1 MPPAVSHPTTMTA
14 GAQGELVKQFCT
26 GCHNDRSKAGE
37 LTLAGWNVT
46 RAAAERELT
55 EKMIHKLRAGMMPP
69 SGARRPAPEQVTQLV
84 TALESR
90 MDAMA
95 LADPNPGWRPFQRLN
110 RAEYARE
117 VRHLLDLDVDVTA
130 FLPADTIS
138 DGFHNVADVQTFSP
152 TLMEGY
158 LRAASR
164 IAMLAIGDPDSAAT
178 QATFKLPKTASQMDR
193 VEGAP
198 PGTRGGISVDH
209 AFAADGDYVFSM
221 DFFAEPLGYLFGNTR
236 PGEEIEVSLD
246 GERLALLAIDP
257 KLSEEKTGLT
267 IKTAPIHVKAGTH
280 RVTAAFI
287 QRYEGLINDLI
298 APIDH
303 TMADTEIGIAFG
315 ITTLPHLR
323 SLSIVGPHRVTG
335 VSDTLSRR
343 KVFSCRPLSQAEETP
358 CAADIVR
365 RLSTQAFRRP
375 VSDKD
380 HARLMTFYARGR
392 KDKNFEFGVT
402 KALEAILASPQF
414 LLRVEE
420 TPTRLA
426 TSSYRLGDYE
436 LASRLSFFLMGS
448 GPDAELLKLAGQGRL
463 ALPGALSKQAKR
475 LLTLPRGDALA
486 TRFASHW
493 LRLQDLERVIP
504 DPILYPYSDQTLSL
518 ALKKETEL
526 FFDSMVRDDRSVLDL
541 LTADYTFANE
551 RVARHY
557 GIPNVTGTEFRRVAL
572 PADRRGIL
580 GHGSVLTLT
589 SIADRTSPVM
599 RGKWVMEVL
608 LGSPPPP
615 PPPNVPALEETK
627 GTADT
632 GRALSVR
639 ERMEQHRNN
648 PQCTSCHR
656 VIDPLG
662 LALENF
668 DATGK
673 WRIRDGGMPVDTSGE
688 LFDGMSISG
697 APGLRD
703 ALLRHKDVVLLSF
716 TRSLM
721 TYALGRRVEA
731 ADVPAVRRII
741 RNAEAQNYR
750 ISAFVNG
757 IVESDAFRRAKLPAS
772 QQRTNNEY
780 RITNEKSSVSPD
792 DVEGAGR
799 HGGAADA
806 RRDDARRRLGA
817 DRAAADAADRHGNG
831 ARRGR
836 EHGLRH
842 QEEHVVAGSDGLRL

>member
-1 MPPAVSHPTTMTA
+1 MSAASQA
-14 GAQGELVKQFCT
+14 ELVKQYCA

-37 LTLAGWNVT
+37 LTLVGWGVA
-46 RAAAERELT
+46 RATAERELT

-69 SGARRPAPEQVTQLV
+69 SGARRPAPDQITKLV
-84 TALESR
+84 AALESR
-90 MDAMA
+90 MDALA
-95 LADPNPGWRPFQRLN
+95 AADPNPGWRPFQRLN

-117 VRHLLDLDVDVTA
+117 IRTILDLDVDVTA

-138 DGFHNVADVQTFSP
+138 DGFDNVADVQTFSP

-164 IAMLAIGDPDSAAT
+164 IAMLAIGDPDGSAS
-178 QATFKLPKTASQMDR
+178 QATFKLPKTASQMAR

-198 PGTRGGISVDH
+198 PGTRGGISVEH
-209 AFAADGDYVFSM
+209 TFVADGDYVFSM
-221 DFFAEPLGYLFGNTR
+221 DFFAEPLGFLFGASR

-246 GERLALLAIDP
+246 GARLAIFQIDP
-257 KLSEEKTGLT
+257 RMSEEKTGLT
-267 IKTAPIHVKAGTH
+267 IKTAPIHVKGGTH

-287 QRYEGLINDLI
+287 QRFEGLINDLI

-303 TMADTEIGIAFG
+303 TMADTEIGTAPG

-343 KVFSCRPLSQAEETP
+343 RVFSCRALSQADETP
-358 CAADIVR
+358 CASDIVR
-365 RLSTQAFRRP
+365 RLATEAFRRP
-375 VSDKD
+375 VVEKD

-392 KDKNFEFGVT
+392 KEKNFEAGIT

-414 LLRVEE
+414 LFRIEE
-420 TPTRLA
+420 TPRLRPA
-426 TSSYRLGDYE
+426 STGGQAGEAGSRGESYRLGDYE
-436 LASRLSFFLMGS
+436 LASRLSFFLWGR
-448 GPDAELLKLAGQGRL
+448 GPDAELLKAAGQGRL
-463 ALPGALSKQAKR
+463 ALPGALSKQSRRMLVA
-475 LLTLPRGDALA
+475 PQGDALA
-486 TRFASHW
+486 TRFASQW
-493 LRLQDLERVIP
+493 LRLQDLEKVVP

-526 FFDSMVRDDRSVLDL
+526 FFDSLVRDDRSLLDL
-541 LTADYTFANE
+541 LTADYTYANE

-557 GIPNVTGTEFRRVAL
+557 GIPNVTGPEFRRVML

-580 GHGSVLTLT
+580 GQGSVLTLT
-589 SIADRTSPVM
+589 SIAERTSPVQ

-627 GTADT
+627 GTADS
-632 GRALSVR
+632 GRPLTVR
-639 ERMEQHRNN
+639 ERMEQHRGN

-668 DATGK
+668 DATGR
-673 WRIRDGGMPVDTSGE
+673 WRVRDGGMTVDTKGQ
-688 LFDGMSISG
+688 LFDGTAIEG
-697 APGLRD
+697 PDGLRA
-703 ALLRHKDVVLLSF
+703 ALLRHKDVVLLAF

-731 ADVPAVRRII
+731 FDMPTVRRII
-741 RNAEAQNYR
+741 RDAEARNYR

-757 IVESDAFRRAKLPAS
+757 IVESDAFRMAKLPAA
-772 QQRTNNEY
+772 QATE
-780 RITNEKSSVSPD
+780 ITE
-792 DVEGAGR
+792 
-799 HGGAADA
+799 
-806 RRDDARRRLGA
+806 GA
-817 DRAAADAADRHGNG
+817 DRKSR
-831 ARRGR
+831 
-836 EHGLRH
+836 
-842 QEEHVVAGSDGLRL
+842 

>member
-1 MPPAVSHPTTMTA
+1 MRRAGIVFVVCLFTAPIAAQQSPKPQSPMAPVASHPMAMTPA
-14 GAQGELVKQFCT
+14 AQAELVKQYCT
-26 GCHNDRSKAGE
+26 GCHNDRAKAGE
-37 LTLAGWNVT
+37 LTLAGWNVA
-46 RAAAERELT
+46 RASAERELT

-69 SGARRPAPEQVTQLV
+69 AGVRRPESRQIAQLV
-84 TALESR
+84 AALESR
-90 MDAMA
+90 MDAA
-95 LADPNPGWRPFQRLN
+95 AAADPDPGWRPFQRLN
-110 RAEYARE
+110 RGEYSRE
-117 VRHLLDLDVDVTA
+117 IKHLLDLDVDVTA
-130 FLPADTIS
+130 FLPPDTIS
-138 DGFHNVADVQTFSP
+138 DGFDNVADVQTFSP

-164 IAMLAIGDPDSAAT
+164 IAMLAIGDPDSSPT
-178 QATFKLPKTASQMDR
+178 QATFKLPKTASQMER
-193 VEGAP
+193 VDGAP
-198 PGTRGGISVDH
+198 LGTRGGISVEH
-209 AFAADGDYVFSM
+209 TFAADGDYVFSM

-246 GERLALLAIDP
+246 GARLALLSIDP
-257 KLSEEKTGLT
+257 RLSEEKTGLT
-267 IKTAPIHVKAGTH
+267 IKTAPLHIRAGTH

-303 TMADTEIGIAFG
+303 TMADTEIGIAHG

-335 VSDTLSRR
+335 VSETPSRR
-343 KVFSCRPLSQAEETP
+343 RVFSCRPLSQVDETS
-358 CAADIVR
+358 CAGDIVR
-365 RLSTQAFRRP
+365 RVATQAFRRP

-392 KDKNFEFGVT
+392 QQKNFEFGVT

-414 LLRVEE
+414 LFRVEE
-420 TPTRLA
+420 TPLKLTA
-426 TSSYRLGDYE
+426 NTYRLGEYE
-436 LASRLSFFLMGS
+436 LASRLSFFILGS
-448 GPDAELLKLAGQGRL
+448 GPDTELLTLASQNRL
-463 ALPGALSKQAKR
+463 GLPGALSKQAKR
-475 LLTLPRGDALA
+475 LLRSPRADALA
-486 TRFASHW
+486 TRFASQW

-526 FFDSMVRDDRSVLDL
+526 FFESLVREDRSVLDL
-541 LTADYTFANE
+541 LTADYTYVNE

-557 GIPNVTGTEFRRVAL
+557 GIPNVTGAAFRRVTL
-572 PADRRGIL
+572 PDDRRGIL
-580 GHGSVLTLT
+580 GHGSILTLT

-627 GTADT
+627 GTSET

-639 ERMEQHRNN
+639 ERMEQHRSN

-673 WRIRDGGMPVDTSGE
+673 WRIRDGGMPVDTSGQ
-688 LFDGMSISG
+688 LFDGTSIAGPS
-697 APGLRD
+697 GLRD

-731 ADVPAVRRII
+731 ADMPSVRRII
-741 RNAEAQNYR
+741 RTAAAQNYR
-750 ISAFVNG
+750 VSAFVTG
-757 IVESDAFRRAKLPAS
+757 IVESDAFRMTRLPAS
-772 QQRTNNEY
+772 QRQSLTEEQR
-780 RITNEKSSVSPD
+780 P
-792 DVEGAGR
+792 
-799 HGGAADA
+799 
-806 RRDDARRRLGA
+806 
-817 DRAAADAADRHGNG
+817 
-831 ARRGR
+831 
-836 EHGLRH
+836 
-842 QEEHVVAGSDGLRL
+842 

>member
-1 MPPAVSHPTTMTA
+1 MKRTLIAATLGCAAVVSLSAQQSPKAVTPIAPAVAHAPATLGPPAQA
-14 GAQGELVKQFCT
+14 ELVKTYCT

-37 LTLAGWNVT
+37 LTLVGWDTT
-46 RAAAERELT
+46 RATAERDLT

-69 SGARRPAPEQVTQLV
+69 SGARRPAADQIAKFVA
-84 TALESR
+84 ALETR
-90 MDAMA
+90 MDAFA
-95 LADPNPGWRPFQRLN
+95 VTDPNPGWRPFQRLN

-117 VRHLLDLDVDVTA
+117 IKNILELDVDVTA

-138 DGFHNVADVQTFSP
+138 DGFDNVADVQTFSP

-164 IAMLAIGDPDSAAT
+164 IAMLAIGDPEGSAA
-178 QATFKLPKTASQMDR
+178 QATFKLPKTASQMER

-209 AFAADGDYVFSM
+209 TFVADGDYVFSM
-221 DFFAEPLGYLFGNTR
+221 DFFAEPLGFLFGNTR

-246 GERLALLAIDP
+246 GARLAIFQIDP
-257 KLSEEKTGLT
+257 RMSEEKTGLT
-267 IKTAPIHVKAGTH
+267 LKTAPLHVKAGTH

-287 QRYEGLINDLI
+287 QRFEGLINDLI

-303 TMADTEIGIAFG
+303 TMADTEIGIAYG

-335 VSDTLSRR
+335 VSDTPSRR
-343 KVFSCRPLSQAEETP
+343 RVFTCRPLSQLEENT

-365 RLSTQAFRRP
+365 RLATQAFRRP
-375 VSDKD
+375 VAEKD
-380 HARLMTFYARGR
+380 HARLMTFYSRGR
-392 KDKNFEFGVT
+392 KDRHFEAGIT

-414 LLRVEE
+414 LFRVEQWAE
-420 TPTRLA
+420 PASPKLEERRRA
-426 TSSYRLGDYE
+426 YVLGDYE
-436 LASRLSFFLMGS
+436 LASRLSFFLWGR
-448 GPDAELLKLAGQGRL
+448 GPDAELLKAAGQGRL
-463 ALPGALSKQAKR
+463 ALPGALTKQAR
-475 LLTLPRGDALA
+475 RMLASPNADALA
-486 TRFASHW
+486 TRFASQW
-493 LRLQDLERVIP
+493 LRLQDLEKVIP

-526 FFDSMVRDDRSVLDL
+526 FFDSLVREDRSLLDL
-541 LTADYTFANE
+541 FTADYTFANE

-557 GIPNVTGTEFRRVAL
+557 GVPNVTGPEFRRVSL

-580 GHGSVLTLT
+580 GHGSILTLT
-589 SIADRTSPVM
+589 SIAERTSPVQ

-627 GTADT
+627 GTADS
-632 GRALSVR
+632 GRALTVR
-639 ERMEQHRNN
+639 ERMEQHRSN

-673 WRIRDGGMPVDTSGE
+673 WRVRDGGMAVDTKGQ
-688 LFDGMSISG
+688 LFDGTSIEG
-697 APGLRD
+697 PDGLRD
-703 ALLRHKDVVLLSF
+703 ALLRHKDVILLSF

-731 ADVPAVRRII
+731 FDMPAVRRII
-741 RNAEAQNYR
+741 RDAEAQNYR

-757 IVESDAFRRAKLPAS
+757 IVESDAFRMAKLPAS
-772 QQRTNNEY
+772 QRQIMTDE
-780 RITNEKSSVSPD
+780 
-792 DVEGAGR
+792 AGR
-799 HGGAADA
+799 A
-806 RRDDARRRLGA
+806 
-817 DRAAADAADRHGNG
+817 
-831 ARRGR
+831 
-836 EHGLRH
+836 GLQSR
-842 QEEHVVAGSDGLRL
+842 QE

>member
-1 MPPAVSHPTTMTA
+1 MHTVCGVRRVLKVPILPAVSRILVSA
-14 GAQGELVKQFCT
+14 SLACALGVSLAAQQASPRPAVSPVASHAVSMGPSAQAELVKQYCT
-26 GCHNDRSKAGE
+26 GCHNERGKAGE
-37 LTLAGWNVT
+37 LTLAGWDVA
-46 RAAAERELT
+46 RASSERELT

-69 SGARRPAPEQVTQLV
+69 SGARRPAPEQISQFVS
-84 TALESR
+84 ALESR
-90 MDAMA
+90 MDALA
-95 LADPNPGWRPFQRLN
+95 LSDPNPGWRPFQRLN

-117 VRHLLDLDVDVTA
+117 IRALLDLDVDVTA

-138 DGFHNVADVQTFSP
+138 DGFDNVADVQTFSP

-164 IAMLAIGDPDSAAT
+164 IAMLAIGDPDGSAAQVT
-178 QATFKLPKTASQMDR
+178 YKLPKTASQMAR
-193 VEGAP
+193 VDGAP

-209 AFAADGDYVFSM
+209 TFVADGDYVFSM
-221 DFFAEPLGYLFGNTR
+221 DFFAEPLGFLFGASR
-236 PGEEIEVSLD
+236 PGEEIEVSID
-246 GERLALLAIDP
+246 GARLAIFQIDP
-257 KLSEEKTGLT
+257 RMSEEKTGLT
-267 IKTAPIHVKAGTH
+267 IKTAPMHVQAGTH

-287 QRYEGLINDLI
+287 QRFEGLVNDLI

-303 TMADTEIGIAFG
+303 TMADTEIGTAPG

-323 SLSIVGPHRVTG
+323 SLSVIGPHRVTG
-335 VSDTLSRR
+335 VSDTPSRR
-343 KVFSCRPLSQAEETP
+343 RVFQCRALTQADEIP
-358 CAADIVR
+358 CATDIVR
-365 RLSTQAFRRP
+365 RLATQAFRRP
-375 VSDKD
+375 VAEKD
-380 HARLMTFYARGR
+380 LARLMTFYARGR
-392 KDKNFEFGVT
+392 KQKNWEAGVT

-414 LLRVEE
+414 LFRVEDA
-420 TPTRLA
+420 PARLTNA
-426 TSSYRLGDYE
+426 SYRLSDYE
-436 LASRLSFFLMGS
+436 LASRLSFFLWGR
-448 GPDAELLKLAGQGRL
+448 GPDAELMKAAGQGRL
-463 ALPGALSKQAKR
+463 ALPGALSKQAR
-475 LLTLPRGDALA
+475 RMLAAPSADALA
-486 TRFASHW
+486 TRFASQW
-493 LRLQDLERVIP
+493 LRLQDLEKVIP

-526 FFDSMVRDDRSVLDL
+526 FFESLVREDRSMLDL

-557 GIPNVTGTEFRRVAL
+557 GIPNVTGTEFRRVTL

-589 SIADRTSPVM
+589 SIAERTSPVQ

-627 GTADT
+627 GTADS

-639 ERMEQHRNN
+639 ERMEQHRSN

-673 WRIRDGGMPVDTSGE
+673 WRVRDGGVGVDTKGQ
-688 LFDGMSISG
+688 LFDGASIEG
-697 APGLRD
+697 PDGLRA

-731 ADVPAVRRII
+731 FDMATVRRII
-741 RNAEAQNYR
+741 RDAEAQNYR
-750 ISAFVNG
+750 ISSFVNG
-757 IVESDAFRRAKLPAS
+757 IVESDAFRMAKLPSA
-772 QQRTNNEY
+772 QRQIMTDE
-780 RITNEKSSVSPD
+780 
-792 DVEGAGR
+792 AGR
-799 HGGAADA
+799 A
-806 RRDDARRRLGA
+806 
-817 DRAAADAADRHGNG
+817 
-831 ARRGR
+831 
-836 EHGLRH
+836 GLQSR
-842 QEEHVVAGSDGLRL
+842 QE

>member
-1 MPPAVSHPTTMTA
+1 MGKFFPGMRLYFGAVTRALLTGILACVLVVSVGAQQTPKPASPIVPAVAHAPAAMT
-14 GAQGELVKQFCT
+14 GSAQAELVKQYCT

-37 LTLAGWNVT
+37 LTLVGWDVT
-46 RAAAERELT
+46 RASAQRDLT

-69 SGARRPAPEQVTQLV
+69 SGARRPAPDQIAKMVA
-84 TALESR
+84 ALETR
-90 MDAMA
+90 MDA
-95 LADPNPGWRPFQRLN
+95 LGVSDPNPGWRPFQRLN

-117 VRHLLDLDVDVTA
+117 IKNLLDLDVDVTA

-138 DGFHNVADVQTFSP
+138 DGFDNVADVQTFSP

-164 IAMLAIGDPDSAAT
+164 IAMLAIGDPEGSAT
-178 QATFKLPKTASQMDR
+178 QATFKLPKTASQMAQVD
-193 VEGAP
+193 GAP
-198 PGTRGGISVDH
+198 PGTRGGISVEH
-209 AFAADGDYVFSM
+209 TFVADGDYVFSM
-221 DFFAEPLGYLFGNTR
+221 DFFAEPLGFLFGASR

-246 GERLALLAIDP
+246 GARLALLQIDP
-257 KLSEEKTGLT
+257 RMSEEKTGLT
-267 IKTAPIHVKAGTH
+267 IKTAPMHVQAGTH

-287 QRYEGLINDLI
+287 QRFEGLINDLI

-303 TMADTEIGIAFG
+303 TMADTEIGTAPG

-335 VSDTLSRR
+335 VSDTPSRR
-343 KVFSCRPLSQAEETP
+343 RVFSCRALTQAEENP

-365 RLSTQAFRRP
+365 RLATQAFRRP
-375 VSDKD
+375 VAEKD

-392 KDKNFEFGVT
+392 KEKNFEAGIT

-414 LLRVEE
+414 LFRVEE
-420 TPTRLA
+420 SRLRS
-426 TSSYRLGDYE
+426 TSFGEPGSGRDPGYRLGDYE
-436 LASRLSFFLMGS
+436 LASRLSFFLLGR
-448 GPDAELLKLAGQGRL
+448 GPDTELLKAAGQGRL

-475 LLTLPRGDALA
+475 LLASPDADALA
-486 TRFASHW
+486 TRFASQW
-493 LRLQDLERVIP
+493 LRLQDLEKVIP

-526 FFDSMVRDDRSVLDL
+526 FFNSLVRDDRSVLDL
-541 LTADYTFANE
+541 FTADYTYANE

-557 GIPNVTGTEFRRVAL
+557 GIANVTGPEFRRVTL

-580 GHGSVLTLT
+580 GHGSILTLT
-589 SIADRTSPVM
+589 SIAERTSPVQ

-627 GTADT
+627 GTAES
-632 GRALSVR
+632 GRPLTVR
-639 ERMEQHRNN
+639 ERMEQHRSN

-673 WRIRDGGMPVDTSGE
+673 WRIRDGGMTVDTKGQ
-688 LFDGMSISG
+688 LFDGTAIEG
-697 APGLRD
+697 PDGVRD

-721 TYALGRRVEA
+721 TYAIGRRVEA
-731 ADVPAVRRII
+731 FDMPTVRKII
-741 RNAEAQNYR
+741 RDAAAQNYR

-757 IVESDAFRRAKLPAS
+757 MVESDAFRMAKLPAA
-772 QQRTNNEY
+772 QRQTMTDETG
-780 RITNEKSSVSPD
+780 R
-792 DVEGAGR
+792 AGLQSR
-799 HGGAADA
+799 
-806 RRDDARRRLGA
+806 
-817 DRAAADAADRHGNG
+817 
-831 ARRGR
+831 
-836 EHGLRH
+836 
-842 QEEHVVAGSDGLRL
+842 QE